1 MVGEGAAGHHQGAAH
16 GGQQGR
22 REDGHGGHR
31 IVFFIGKEKF
41 EITDGHLTV
50 RAPPRRPEYAKEDL
64 NETVLALKKG
74 DHVQKFTDLDEVIEV
89 KNGMHFTVFHTTPTT
104 VS

>member
-1 MVGEGAAGHHQGAAH
+1 MTGNKD
-16 GGQQGR
+16 GQ
-22 REDGHGGHR
+22 GHGGNK

-50 RAPPRRPEYAKEDL
+50 RALLTEYAKEDPD
-64 NETVLALKKG
+64 ETVLALKHG
-74 DHVQKFTDLDEVIEV
+74 DHVQKFHDLDEVIEM
-89 KNGMHFTVFHTTPTT
+89 KNGMHFTVFHTAPTP